1 MSRGY
6 KYEVYFD
13 REKGESTVS
22 FKKDDVSTIAFKFDI
37 NKRDVKIVDLKLV
50 KKNIEWLKIISEDT
64 GVISNLVKEIPDEKS
79 YKYLW
84 RKKGEQAYERLESI
98 RKGSKSYAFND
109 LGLTIEGRLS
119 AIQAYAKGE
128 IGFWSEFTGN
138 SKLGFYYHKNFQWQ
152 NLQKVREK
160 MELFKKYIS
169 DKLGGFMIFVPSM
182 ALKGGVVGT
191 YTSQSTAIVTDFL
204 PLRTGVH
211 EYLHYVFDL
220 FKSLMEIEKSLKNI
234 ITAPLISEQL
244 AVREYERSCAKYGS

>member
-50 KKNIEWLKIISEDT
+50 EKNIEWLKIISEDT

-84 RKKGEQAYERLESI
+84 RKKGEQAYERLESMK
-98 RKGSKSYAFND
+98 KGSKSYAFND
-109 LGLTIEGRLS
+109 LGLAIESRLS

-128 IGFWSEFTGN
+128 ISTTGLHQGLGKGCDLHRVHGLDGCRPVGG
-138 SKLGFYYHKNFQWQ
+138 SPSYLGF
-152 NLQKVREK
+152 R
-160 MELFKKYIS
+160 S
-169 DKLGGFMIFVPSM
+169 R
-182 ALKGGVVGT
+182 
-191 YTSQSTAIVTDFL
+191 
-204 PLRTGVH
+204 LR
-211 EYLHYVFDL
+211 
-220 FKSLMEIEKSLKNI
+220 
-234 ITAPLISEQL
+234 
-244 AVREYERSCAKYGS
+244 